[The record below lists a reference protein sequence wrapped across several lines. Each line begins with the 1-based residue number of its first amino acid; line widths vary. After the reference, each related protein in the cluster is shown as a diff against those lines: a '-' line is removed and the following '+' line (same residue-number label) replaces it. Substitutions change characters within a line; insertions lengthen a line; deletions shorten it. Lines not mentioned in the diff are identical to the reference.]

1 MPLPRVMSPPWHMK
15 PGITL
20 WERAAEPEQFIGS
33 HVDAPLARAQTPEV
47 LRGLRDDVGAQR
59 HLDPSR
65 HEAADGH
72 IKIDDGVRGTGV
84 GGHYF
89 CWARRWRRAAAMR
102 RATAKILGSRRWR
115 RRGGNVL
122 PLLPKWQSVFCGP

>member
-1 MPLPRVMSPPWHMK
+1 MK
-15 PGITL
+15 KGRGRGTL
-20 WERAAEPEQFIGS
+20 
-33 HVDAPLARAQTPEV
+33 LARAEAPEV

-59 HLDPSR
+59 HLDPAG

-72 IKIDDGVRGTGV
+72 VKIYDGVRGAGV

-102 RATAKILGSRRWR
+102 CA
-115 RRGGNVL
+115 
-122 PLLPKWQSVFCGP
+122 LLKMAE